1 MMEDVLNMIITRLLE
16 DADDAAVVE
25 IFGSGKAIIADID
38 RKDGTETEWIEL
50 ADIEKVVSR

>member
-1 MMEDVLNMIITRLLE
+1 MNMIITRLLE
-16 DADDAAVVE
+16 DADDATVVE

>member
-25 IFGSGKAIIADID
+25 IFGGGKAIIADID